1 MENAFNEILAA
12 LPRYR
17 DALLEYRSL
26 LLSNVVMIGEIP
38 SPTFGEEDR
47 ARFIKDRFNESGV
60 QDYSSDEEN
69 NTIAIIPGTAEK
81 QEGILLVTHLDT
93 VFPEQVDHSI
103 TVLPDR
109 IAGPGLAD
117 NSLGVAAMVSLPT
130 LLESLGIRLRHNLI
144 LLGAS
149 QGLGRGNLRGVRLFL
164 QNNHIPILAGVCVEG
179 VRLGRLNS
187 ASIGMLRGEFNC
199 TVPEAYDWSR
209 FEAAGAIVIL
219 NEIINRVLEIPLPRR
234 PRTSI
239 VFGSIQGGTGYSVIP
254 THSNLQFEI
263 RSESAQ
269 MVQDIRHSF
278 YDIAE
283 EVASQTAA
291 EVAVD
296 VFAERDPG
304 GIHYSHPLVQRSRD
318 VVQALGIEPRRGP
331 STSELAALIDHGIPA
346 VTIGLTTCDHLNEPD
361 EVVQIE
367 PIYTGLAQLIGI
379 LLAID
384 GGFCHGP

>member
-1 MENAFNEILAA
+1 
-12 LPRYR
+12 
-17 DALLEYRSL
+17 
-26 LLSNVVMIGEIP
+26 MIGEIP
-38 SPTFGEEDR
+38 SPTFAEENR

-69 NTIAIIPGTAEK
+69 NTMAIIPGTAE
-81 QEGILLVTHLDT
+81 QSESILLVSHLDT
-93 VFPEQVDHSI
+93 VFSEQVDHSI

-117 NSLGVAAMVSLPT
+117 NSVGVAALVSLPA
-130 LLESLGIRLRHNLI
+130 LLESMDLRLRHNLI

-164 QNNHIPILAGVCVEG
+164 QNNHIPTLAGVCVEG

-187 ASIGMLRGEFNC
+187 ASIGMLRGEFTC

-219 NEIINRVLEIPLPRR
+219 NEIINRILEIRLPRR
-234 PRTSI
+234 PRSSI

-254 THSNLQFEI
+254 THSSLRFEI
-263 RSESAQ
+263 RSESAR
-269 MVQDIRHSF
+269 MVEDIRHSF
-278 YDIAE
+278 HDITE
-283 EVASQTAA
+283 EVAAQTAA
-291 EVAVD
+291 EVRVD
-296 VFAERDPG
+296 IFAERDPG

-318 VVQALGIEPRRGP
+318 VLQALDIEPRRGP

-346 VTIGLTTCDHLNEPD
+346 ITIGLTTCEHLNEPD
-361 EVVQIE
+361 EIVQIE
-367 PIYTGLAQLIGI
+367 PLFTGLAQLIGI

-384 GGFCHGP
+384 GGFCHEPR